1 MQRDGKYIYCIIASE
16 YDINLG
22 PIGIGGRGDL
32 VSTIGF
38 DGLCMVVSD
47 YPLSPIPNGI
57 INPENM
63 LAHQKVIE
71 EVMKEFR
78 SVIPIRFGTIAA
90 TPDEIRNLLNRR
102 YNEFMELLKQF
113 ENKVEL
119 NVRGTWKNM
128 DTIYKEI
135 DKEHSELQKIN
146 LEIDQLDDK
155 DNENKIRK
163 IDEAGKLVENALVVK
178 KQEETE
184 KIIEAFRKSVFE
196 YKHNKTSNHAMFM
209 NTAFLVN
216 SGREVEFD
224 HIMNDLGIKYE
235 DRCDF
240 IYTAPLPLFNFIN
253 LKIFPERWEL

>member
-1 MQRDGKYIYCIIASE
+1 MQRDGKYIYCIIASD
-16 YDINLG
+16 YDVNLG

-47 YPLSPIPNGI
+47 HPLSRFVV
-57 INPENM
+57 NPENM

-71 EVMKEFR
+71 VVMKEFR

-102 YNEFMELLKQF
+102 YGEFMELLKQF
-113 ENKVEL
+113 ENKMEV

-128 DTIYKEI
+128 GIIYKEI
-135 DKEHSELQKIN
+135 EKEHIELPVIRKEIEHQPDPEQRKIKIN
-146 LEIDQLDDK
+146 
-155 DNENKIRK
+155 
-163 IDEAGKLVENALVVK
+163 EAGNLVTLALIEK
-178 KQEETE
+178 KAEETE
-184 KIIEAFRKSVFE
+184 KITDAFRRSVFE
-196 YKHNKTSNHAMFM
+196 YKHNKTSSDAMFM

-224 HIMNDLGIKYE
+224 NIMTDLGNQYD
-235 DRCDF
+235 DRSDF
-240 IYTAPLPLFNFIN
+240 VYTAPLPIFNFID
-253 LKIFPERWEL
+253 LKIFPEKWEL

>member
-16 YDINLG
+16 YDVNLG
-22 PIGIGGRGDL
+22 PIGVGGRGDL

-47 YPLSPIPNGI
+47 HPLSRFVV
-57 INPENM
+57 NPENM
-63 LAHQKVIE
+63 MAHQKVIE
-71 EVMKEFR
+71 VAMKEFR

-102 YNEFMELLKQF
+102 YSEFMELIRQF

-119 NVRGTWKNM
+119 NVRATWKNM
-128 DTIYKEI
+128 GQIYHEI
-135 DKEHSELQKIN
+135 DRQHVELQNIRAEIGLLTDQEEKKLKIA
-146 LEIDQLDDK
+146 
-155 DNENKIRK
+155 
-163 IDEAGKLVENALVVK
+163 EAGKMVEQAL
-178 KQEETE
+178 TE
-184 KIIEAFRKSVFE
+184 KKEEEAAHIIDAFRKSVFE
-196 YKHNKTSNHAMFM
+196 YKHNKTNADSMFM

-224 HIMNDLGIKYE
+224 NIMTDLGARYE

-240 IYTAPLPLFNFIN
+240 VYTAPLPIFNFID
-253 LKIFPERWEL
+253 LKIFPEKWEM

>member
-1 MQRDGKYIYCIIASE
+1 MQRDGKYIYCIIASD

-47 YPLSPIPNGI
+47 HPLSRFVV
-57 INPENM
+57 NPENM

-78 SVIPIRFGTIAA
+78 SVLPIRFGTIAA

-102 YNEFMELLKQF
+102 YSEFMELLMQF

-128 DTIYKEI
+128 GMIYKEI
-135 DKEHSELQKIN
+135 DKEHAELQDIRADIEK
-146 LEIDQLDDK
+146 LDDK
-155 DNENKIRK
+155 EKRNLKI
-163 IDEAGKLVENALVVK
+163 IEAGNIVEHALNEK

-184 KIIEAFRKSVFE
+184 NIIDAFRRSVFE
-196 YKHNKTSNHAMFM
+196 YKHNKTSGDAMFM

-224 HIMNDLGIKYE
+224 HIMADLGSKYE
-235 DRCDF
+235 DRSDF
-240 IYTAPLPLFNFIN
+240 VYTAQLPIFNFID
-253 LKIFPERWEL
+253 LKIFPEKWEL

>member
-22 PIGIGGRGDL
+22 PIGVGGRGDL

-47 YPLSPIPNGI
+47 HPLSRFVV
-57 INPENM
+57 NPENI

-71 EVMKEFR
+71 VVMQEFR
-78 SVIPIRFGTIAA
+78 SVLPIRFGTIAA

-102 YNEFMELLKQF
+102 YSEFMELLRQF

-119 NVRGTWKNM
+119 NVRGTWKNLG
-128 DTIYKEI
+128 TIFKEI
-135 DKEHSELQKIN
+135 DKEHAELQKLRAEIEKLKDAEKRN
-146 LEIDQLDDK
+146 L
-155 DNENKIRK
+155 KIA
-163 IDEAGKLVENALVVK
+163 EAGTLVEHALIEK
-178 KQEETE
+178 KSQEAGN
-184 KIIEAFRKSVFE
+184 IIDAFRKSVFE
-196 YKHNKTSNHAMFM
+196 YKLNKTSGDAMFM

-224 HIMNDLGIKYE
+224 NIMAELGNKYK
-235 DRCDF
+235 DRSDF
-240 IYTAPLPLFNFIN
+240 VYTAPLPIFNFID
-253 LKIFPERWEL
+253 LKIFPEKWEL

>member
-1 MQRDGKYIYCIIASE
+1 MQRDGKYIYCIIASN

-47 YPLSPIPNGI
+47 HPLSRFVV
-57 INPENM
+57 NPENM

-78 SVIPIRFGTIAA
+78 SVLPIRFGTIAA

-102 YNEFMELLKQF
+102 YSEFMELLKQF
-113 ENKVEL
+113 ENKMEI

-128 DTIYKEI
+128 GVIYKEI
-135 DKEHSELQKIN
+135 DKEHVELQKIRA
-146 LEIDQLDDK
+146 EIEKLNDQGIR
-155 DNENKIRK
+155 NSKIT
-163 IDEAGKLVENALVVK
+163 EAGKLVEHALVEK
-178 KQEETE
+178 KKEEAG
-184 KIIEAFRKSVFE
+184 KILEAFRKSIFE
-196 YKHNKTSNHAMFM
+196 YKHNKTSGDTMFM

-216 SGREVEFD
+216 SGREIEFD
-224 HIMNDLGIKYE
+224 NLMADLGVKYQ
-235 DRCDF
+235 DRSDF
-240 IYTAPLPLFNFIN
+240 VYTAPLPIFNFID
-253 LKIFPERWEL
+253 LKIFPEKWEL

>member
-1 MQRDGKYIYCIIASE
+1 MQRDGKYIYCIIASD

-22 PIGIGGRGDL
+22 PLGIGGRGDH

-47 YPLSPIPNGI
+47 HPLTRFVV
-57 INPENM
+57 NPENM

-71 EVMKEFR
+71 AVMKEFN
-78 SVIPIRFGTIAA
+78 SVLPIRFGTIAA

-102 YNEFMELLKQF
+102 YSEFLELLRQF

-128 DTIYKEI
+128 GMIYKEI
-135 DKEHSELQKIN
+135 DKEHIELQKIRA
-146 LEIDQLDDK
+146 EIDKTDDK
-155 DNENKIRK
+155 EERNRI
-163 IDEAGKLVENALVVK
+163 IAEAGNLVEHALTEK
-178 KQEETE
+178 KEEETGR
-184 KIIEAFRKSVFE
+184 IIEAFRKSVFE
-196 YKHNKTSNHAMFM
+196 YKLNKTNGDAMFM

-224 HIMNDLGIKYE
+224 HIMTDLGILHE
-235 DRCDF
+235 DRSDF
-240 IYTAPLPLFNFIN
+240 VYTAPLPIFNFID
-253 LKIFPERWEL
+253 LKIFPEKWEL